1 MYVSKLYILWAM
13 TYILSW
19 TTKKHQKPLSRPLHS
34 KLKTFPWLPLK
45 FKDFSRLCE
54 PCVDLKRHKLWLGSS
69 ISPFE
74 TCFILRKTV
83 RVSGGLSCRGQLNV
97 KFAILI
103 IYSYWL
109 FSTSVY
115 SIKFNLFV
123 TWLSFFTI
131 KRDQFVWPNQNQI
144 AVVLVLVV
152 LLIIHQEEQM
162 KWHPSGVTREFRI

>member
-1 MYVSKLYILWAM
+1 M

-34 KLKTFPWLPLK
+34 KLETFPWLPLK

-103 IYSYWL
+103 IYSYWF

-115 SIKFNLFV
+115 RETRNALFAE
-123 TWLSFFTI
+123 LQP
-131 KRDQFVWPNQNQI
+131 K
-144 AVVLVLVV
+144 
-152 LLIIHQEEQM
+152 QEESLTDYWTLRICP
-162 KWHPSGVTREFRI
+162 KKKNLPGPECHGEALLREI